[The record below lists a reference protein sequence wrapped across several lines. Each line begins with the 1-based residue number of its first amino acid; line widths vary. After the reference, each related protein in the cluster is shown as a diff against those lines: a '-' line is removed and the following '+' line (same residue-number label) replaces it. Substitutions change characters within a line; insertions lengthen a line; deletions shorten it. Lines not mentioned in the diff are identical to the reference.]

1 MTSKRKQTTG
11 RMASQRRQEPDQ
23 LVRSLGRNLFSCG
36 QFAQSDG
43 TVTDETLMEA
53 VRAGDIAKLGIL
65 FERHHRAL
73 FDFLVRMTGNVSAAE
88 DLVQDVFVRV
98 LKYRAT
104 WRSEGRFETWLFR
117 IARNARADYFRT
129 RRPDA
134 PIDEV
139 IEHPSDTPL
148 PGDVLAR
155 DRKVARLH
163 QALMLL
169 REDKRE
175 LIVLARYRGM
185 KLEAIAD
192 LLGLEVGAVKVRI
205 HRAVKELREI
215 FFRLD
220 ESPSW
225 NTTNSVGSCPTT

>member
-1 MTSKRKQTTG
+1 
-11 RMASQRRQEPDQ
+11 MARQPRQEPDQ
-23 LVRSLGRNLFSCG
+23 LVRSGERNLFRSLVFT
-36 QFAQSDG
+36 QNDG

-53 VRAGDIAKLGIL
+53 VRAGDLPKLGIL

-73 FDFLVRMTGNVSAAE
+73 FDFLVRMTGNASAAE

-104 WRSEGRFETWLFR
+104 WRGEGRFETWLFR

-129 RRPDA
+129 RPPDA
-134 PIDEV
+134 PIDEAA
-139 IEHPSDTPL
+139 EHPSGAPL
-148 PGDVLAR
+148 PGDLLAR
-155 DRKVARLH
+155 SRDLARLQ
-163 QALMLL
+163 QALLLL

-192 LLGLEVGAVKVRI
+192 LLGIEVGAVKVRI
-205 HRAVKELREI
+205 HRAVKELRDI
-215 FFRLD
+215 FQRLD

>member
-1 MTSKRKQTTG
+1 
-11 RMASQRRQEPDQ
+11 
-23 LVRSLGRNLFSCG
+23 
-36 QFAQSDG
+36 
-43 TVTDETLMEA
+43 MEA
-53 VRAGDIAKLGIL
+53 VRAGDLAKLGIL
-65 FERHHRAL
+65 FERHHRSL
-73 FDFLVRMTGNVSAAE
+73 FDFLVRMTGNASTAE

-104 WRSEGRFETWLFR
+104 WRGEGRFETWLFR

-129 RRPDA
+129 RPLDA
-134 PIDEV
+134 SIDEAA
-139 IEHPSDTPL
+139 EHPSGAPL
-148 PGDVLAR
+148 PGDLLAR
-155 DRKVARLH
+155 NRDVARLRH
-163 QALMLL
+163 ALMLL

-192 LLGLEVGAVKVRI
+192 LLDIEVGAVKVRI
-205 HRAVKELREI
+205 HRAVKELRDI
-215 FFRLD
+215 FLRLN

>member
-1 MTSKRKQTTG
+1 MQ
-11 RMASQRRQEPDQ
+11 
-23 LVRSLGRNLFSCG
+23 
-36 QFAQSDG
+36 
-43 TVTDETLMEA
+43 A
-53 VRAGDIAKLGIL
+53 VRNGDVAKLGAL
-65 FERHHRAL
+65 FERYHRPL
-73 FDFLVRMTGNVSAAE
+73 FDFLVRMTGNAAAAE

-104 WRSEGRFETWLFR
+104 WRDEGRFDTWLFR
-117 IARNARADYFRT
+117 IARNARADYFKNRSA
-129 RRPDA
+129 DA
-134 PIDEV
+134 PIDEAAD
-139 IEHPSDTPL
+139 HPSRAPLAIDT
-148 PGDVLAR
+148 LAR
-155 DRKVARLH
+155 DREVARLQ

-192 LLGLEVGAVKVRI
+192 LLGVEVGTVKVRM

-215 FFRLD
+215 FLRLN

-225 NTTNSVGSCPTT
+225 NTNNSIPSCPTA